1 MAAHYSTV
9 IQISG
14 KPLGACAAVS
24 DKIIECELI
33 LQDTN
38 VTIFATFFT
47 SIKRREAIER
57 VELITLM
64 QGKN

>member
-47 SIKRREAIER
+47 SINGEK
-57 VELITLM
+57 
-64 QGKN
+64 Q